1 MNSPTSFMKVSAG
14 LILCT
19 GLTLSALKAD
29 PQTTTSTLYSADFG
43 TYQDGVLN
51 GNNGWVSTAGVAPGP
66 GYVSAYPGFAS
77 NVLSYGGY
85 DGYGVVSS
93 DPTTLPQSQFN
104 YAYHPVSLDTS
115 GGQIVTGLDIKSTFS
130 VTASTRNHPN
140 QDSFGFTLLN
150 SSGDQ
155 LVSFDLNPYSASALE
170 LGYSTY
176 GALGNNSYTIGSG
189 SQSSDYGLNSFTS
202 LKVGYN
208 GLNNYDVKFTGIG
221 TSAWT
226 LSLSING
233 ISLYSGAIN
242 GDFSKVSQDVTA
254 AAFTW
259 FLVDGTQTTSNG
271 VTIDPNYGDNQMV
284 VQNYTLSQLAIP
296 EPKTW
301 VLFGVSALILVV
313 AVRRRAESDQD

>member
-1 MNSPTSFMKVSAG
+1 MNSPTSFIKISGGLLICAG
-14 LILCT
+14 LALGT
-19 GLTLSALKAD
+19 LKAD
-29 PQTTTSTLYSADFG
+29 PQTITNTLYSADFG

-51 GNNGWVSTAGVAPGP
+51 GENGWISTAATAPGP
-66 GYVSAYPGFAS
+66 GYISAYPGFAS
-77 NVLSYGGY
+77 NFLSYGGY
-85 DGYGVVSS
+85 DGYGVVAS

-104 YAYHPVSLDTS
+104 YAYHPISLDTS
-115 GGQIVTGLDIKSTFS
+115 GGKTVTGLDIQSSFS
-130 VTASTRNHPN
+130 VTASTRIHPN

-150 SSGDQ
+150 TSGQQ
-155 LVSFDLNPYSASALE
+155 LVSFDLNPYSPAALE

-176 GALGNNSYTIGSG
+176 GVLGNNSYTIGSG
-189 SQSSDYGLNSFTS
+189 SQQAAYQANTFTS

-221 TSAWT
+221 TSTWT

-242 GDFSKVSQDVTA
+242 GDFSQVSQDISA

-259 FLVDGTQTTSNG
+259 FLYDGTTQTANG
-271 VTIDPNYGDNQMV
+271 VTFDPNYGDNQMV
-284 VQNYTLSQLAIP
+284 VQNYKLSQLAVP

-301 VLFGVSALILVV
+301 LLLAISGLIMVV
-313 AVRRRAESDQD
+313 AIRRKV

>member
-1 MNSPTSFMKVSAG
+1 MKISTG
-14 LILCT
+14 LLLCT
-19 GLTLSALKAD
+19 GLTLGALKAD

-66 GYVSAYPGFAS
+66 GYVSTYPGFGS
-77 NVLSYGGY
+77 NNVLSYGGF
-85 DGYGVVSS
+85 DGYGVDSTN
-93 DPTTLPQSQFN
+93 PTTLPQSQFN
-104 YAYHPVSLDTS
+104 YAYHPFSLDTS
-115 GGQIVTGLDIKSTFS
+115 NGQNVTGLDIQSTFAI
-130 VTASTRNHPN
+130 TASSSTGSHTN
-140 QDSFGFTLLN
+140 QDNFGVTLFN
-150 SSGDQ
+150 SNGQQ
-155 LVSFDLNPYSASALE
+155 LVSFDLNPYSTSALE

-189 SQSSDYGLNSFTS
+189 SQSSDYNANSFTS
-202 LKVGYN
+202 LKIGYN

-259 FLVDGTQTTSNG
+259 FLADGTQTTSNG
-271 VTIDPNYGDNQMV
+271 VTYDPNYGDNQMV
-284 VQNYTLSQLAIP
+284 VQNYKLSQMAIP